1 MAKSRGKKFAITV
14 IAVVVVLFLALLIA
28 PVAFKGKIMQ
38 VVQNQIN
45 KNVEANVAFD
55 DVSLSFIRNFPNAS
69 VSLENLQVIGRD
81 SFALDTLV
89 RAKNINAVVNLKSLF
104 GNSGYEIKRLI
115 LNNLDVNAHVL
126 PSGKANWDIF
136 KSDSTKEEV
145 VDTTALAFNL
155 KLKNVEI
162 NHSNIVYN
170 DEQAAMKA
178 VLKELNFKTSGDFTA
193 DSSLLK
199 TKLAIYKLTFSM
211 DKINYLSNANIDISA
226 DINANLNKMLFKLSE
241 NHTKINAIEV
251 ALNGWVQMLE
261 PEGIAM
267 DLSLNTE
274 KVDFKSLLSLIPAIY
289 SKEFK
294 DLKAD
299 GKVNLVANAKGAL
312 VGEKY
317 PTFNVQLGVEN
328 GWFQYPQLPSQLKS
342 INLDLA
348 VNNNTDKLETMI
360 IDLKKLSFDMGGN
373 VFNASAH
380 VSDPMN
386 DPDINAMAK
395 GKIDLGQVKNFYPL
409 ESDMNLNGIFDV
421 DMTLAGRMS
430 YYEKEQ
436 YDRFQFAGNMNV
448 SNMLLKMSALKD
460 EVSVSTA
467 KLQFTNQYA
476 NLSDFSAKTGKN
488 DLSASGRL
496 ENFLGYALKDQ
507 TLKGNLTLNSNYL
520 NLNDFMGETTTGSSN
535 EQSAAMS
542 VVEIPKNLNIN
553 LSAAIKELIYD
564 KMNFTNARGNLSVAN
579 GILSF
584 QNLGLQGFGGAV
596 TLNGKYDPSNPVK
609 PMVDMTMDLT
619 NVTFKQV
626 FEQIETFARFAPVL
640 ENLTGNFST
649 KISLNSALKEDM
661 MPDLMTLIAGG
672 SLSTQA
678 VGVTNFPALTT
689 LLDNLKQI
697 PLAQYLNLPAGN
709 EINLKNLLLNFNI
722 SDGKINTKPFD
733 ISLGDTKLNL
743 GGASG
748 LDKTLAWTGK
758 ATLPQSL
765 NLGKFQTIGF
775 TIGGTFSKPS
785 VKLDLASTLINIV
798 DDLKEQ
804 ATQKI
809 TEKVEDV
816 KQQINTKAIE
826 EAQKQAD
833 NLRAQAKSAGDKL
846 VSEAQAQGQKLVND
860 AKNPIAKAAAEVAAK
875 KLVDEAQKK
884 AAQIYNQ
891 ADSQANTLVEKAQTA
906 GN

>member
-1 MAKSRGKKFAITV
+1 MAKSKGKKIAISV

-28 PVAFKGKIMQ
+28 PFAFKGKIMQ
-38 VVQNQIN
+38 VVKEQIN

-69 VSLENLQVIGRD
+69 VSLENLQIVGRD

-89 RAKNINAVVNLKSLF
+89 RARSINAVVNIKSLF
-104 GNSGYEIKRLI
+104 GDSGYEIKRVI
-115 LNNLDVNAHVL
+115 LNNLDVYAHVL
-126 PSGKANWDIF
+126 PSGKTNWDIF
-136 KSDSTKEEV
+136 KSDSTKEES
-145 VDTTALAFNL
+145 VDTSALAFNF

-162 NHSNIVYN
+162 NHSNITYN
-170 DEQAAMKA
+170 DEQGAMKA
-178 VLKELNFKTSGDFTA
+178 LVQGLNFKTSGDFTA

-199 TKLAIYKLTFSM
+199 TKLGIDKLTFTM
-211 DKINYLSNANIDISA
+211 DKIDYLSNANIDISA
-226 DINANLNKMLFKLSE
+226 DINANLNKMIFKLSE
-241 NHTKINAIEV
+241 NHTKINAIEL

-261 PEGIAM
+261 PEGMTM

-294 DLKAD
+294 NLKAD
-299 GKVNLVANAKGAL
+299 GKVNLAANAKGTL
-312 VGEKY
+312 VGESY
-317 PTFNVQLGVEN
+317 PTFNVQLVVEN

-348 VNNNTDKLETMI
+348 VNNKTDKLETMI

-380 VSDPMN
+380 VADPMN
-386 DPDINAMAK
+386 DPDINAFAK

-409 ESDMNLNGIFDV
+409 EKDMNLNGVFDV
-421 DMTLAGRMS
+421 DLTLAGRMS

-436 YDRFQFAGNMNV
+436 YDRFKFAGNMNIA
-448 SNMLLKMSALKD
+448 NMLLTMSALKD

-476 NLSDFSAKTGKN
+476 NLSDFSAKIGKN
-488 DLSASGRL
+488 DITASGRL

-507 TLKGNLTLNSNYL
+507 TLQGNVTLNSNYL
-520 NLNDFMGETTTGSSN
+520 NLNDFMGESTASSTEESSN
-535 EQSAAMS
+535 MS
-542 VVEIPKNLNIN
+542 VVEIPKNLNISI
-553 LSAAIKELIYD
+553 SAAIKELIYD
-564 KMNFTNARGNLSVAN
+564 NMNFANARGNLNVAN
-579 GILSF
+579 GILTF
-584 QNLGLQGFGGAV
+584 QNLGLQGFGGGV
-596 TLNGKYDPSNPVK
+596 TLNGKYDSSNPVK
-609 PMVDMTMDLT
+609 PMVDMTMDLS
-619 NVTFKQV
+619 NVAFNQV
-626 FEQIETFARFAPVL
+626 FKQIETFARFAPIL
-640 ENLTGNFST
+640 ENLTGNFSS

-672 SLSTQA
+672 SLSTQSVA
-678 VGVTNFPALTT
+678 VTNFPALTT
-689 LLDNLKQI
+689 LLDNLKKI
-697 PLAQYLNLPAGN
+697 PLAQNLNLPSGN
-709 EINLKNLLLNFNI
+709 ELNLKNLLLNFNI

-733 ISLGDTKLNL
+733 VALGGTKLNL
-743 GGASG
+743 GGAAG
-748 LDKTLAWTGK
+748 LDKSLAWTGT

-765 NLGKFQTIGF
+765 NLGKFQTVGF
-775 TIGGTFSKPS
+775 TIGGTFSKPT
-785 VKLDLASTLINIV
+785 VKLDLANTLTNVV

-809 TEKVEDV
+809 TEKVDEV
-816 KQQINTKAIE
+816 KQQVSAKAIE

-846 VSEAQAQGQKLVND
+846 VSEAQAQGNKLVD
-860 AKNPIAKAAAEVAAK
+860 AAKNPVAKVGAQAAAK

-884 AAQIYNQ
+884 ATQLYNE
-891 ADSQANTLVEKAQTA
+891 ADKQGNALVEKAKTVE
-906 GN
+906 N

>member
-1 MAKSRGKKFAITV
+1 MAKSKGKKITITV
-14 IAVVVVLFLALLIA
+14 IGIVVVLFLALLIL
-28 PVAFKGKIMQ
+28 PVVFKGKIMQ
-38 VVQNQIN
+38 AVQNQIN
-45 KNVEANVAFD
+45 EKIEANVAFD

-69 VSLENLQVIGRD
+69 VSLENLQIVGRD

-89 RAKNINAVVNLKSLF
+89 RARNINAVVNIKSLF

-115 LNNLDVNAHVL
+115 LNNLDVNAHIL

-136 KSDSTKEEV
+136 KTDSTQQEV
-145 VDTTALAFNL
+145 VDTTAMAFNL

-162 NHSNIVYN
+162 NHSNIIYN
-170 DEQAAMKA
+170 DEQGAMKA
-178 VLKELNFKTSGDFTA
+178 IIQELNFKTSGDFTA

-199 TKLAIYKLTFSM
+199 TNLAIDKLTFSM
-211 DKINYLSNANIDISA
+211 DKIDYLSNANIDISA
-226 DINANLNKMLFKLSE
+226 DINANLNKMIFKLND

-251 ALNGWVQMLE
+251 ALNGWVQMLD
-261 PEGIAM
+261 PEGMSM

-294 DLKAD
+294 NLKAD
-299 GKVNLVANAKGAL
+299 GKVNLVANVKGNL

-317 PTFNVQLGVEN
+317 PVFNVQLGIEN
-328 GWFQYPQLPSQLKS
+328 GWLQYPDLPSQLKS

-360 IDLKKLSFDMGGN
+360 IDMKKLSFDMGGN
-373 VFNASAH
+373 VFNASAR
-380 VSDPMN
+380 VTDPMN
-386 DPDINAMAK
+386 DPDINAFAK

-409 ESDMNLNGIFDV
+409 DDDMNLNGIFDV
-421 DMTLAGRMS
+421 DLTLAGKMS

-436 YDRFQFAGNMNV
+436 YDLFQFAGNMNI
-448 SNMLLKMSALKD
+448 SNMLLKISALKD
-460 EVSVSTA
+460 EVAVSTA

-476 NLSDFSAKTGKN
+476 NLSDFSAKIGKN
-488 DLSASGRL
+488 DLTANGRL

-507 TLKGNLTLNSNYL
+507 ILKGNLTLNSNYL
-520 NLNDFMGETTTGSSN
+520 NLNDFMGDSAPSASPDESS
-535 EQSAAMS
+535 AMS
-542 VVEIPKNLNIN
+542 VVQIPKNLNFN

-564 KMNFTNARGNLSVAN
+564 KMNFTNAHGNLSIAN

-584 QNLGLQGFGGAV
+584 QNLGLQGFGGTV
-596 TLNGKYDPSNPVK
+596 TLNGKYDSSNEVK

-619 NVTFKQV
+619 NVTFNQV
-626 FEQIETFARFAPVL
+626 FAQVETFARFAPIL

-672 SLSTQA
+672 SLSTQS
-678 VGVTNFPALTT
+678 VGVTNFPALSS

-697 PLAQYLNLPAGN
+697 PLAQNLNLPSGN

-733 ISLGDTKLNL
+733 ISLGNTKLNL

-748 LDKTLAWTGK
+748 LDQSLAWNGTV
-758 ATLPQSL
+758 TLPQSL
-765 NLGKFQTIGF
+765 NLGKLQNVGF

-785 VKLDLASTLINIV
+785 VKLDLTGMLTNVV
-798 DDLKEQ
+798 DDLKDQ

-809 TEKVEDV
+809 SEKVEDV
-816 KQQINTKAIE
+816 KQQINTTAID

-846 VSEAQAQGQKLVND
+846 ISEAQTQGQKLVND
-860 AKNPIAKAAAEVAAK
+860 AKNPLAKAAAEVAAK
-875 KLVDEAQKK
+875 KLTDEAQKK
-884 AAQIYNQ
+884 ATQLYNE
-891 ADSQANTLVEKAQTA
+891 ADSQGNALVEKAKMT